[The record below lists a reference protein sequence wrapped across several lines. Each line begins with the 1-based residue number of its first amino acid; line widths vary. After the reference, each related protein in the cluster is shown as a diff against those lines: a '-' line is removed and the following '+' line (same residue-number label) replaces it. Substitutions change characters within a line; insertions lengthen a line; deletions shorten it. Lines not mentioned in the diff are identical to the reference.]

1 MSKKKGF
8 FGRFRARNGTNTSR
22 PLNRLAIITRG
33 EAVTFQ
39 QSLGVKFFFDN
50 TRINAETSERLKY
63 IETTVTKLDQKN
75 AQLEDVQPLEI
86 ERETPKSL
94 LRLQQN
100 AAPIQQP

>member
-8 FGRFRARNGTNTSR
+8 FGRFRARKGKNLSR

-50 TRINAETSERLKY
+50 TIINAETSERLKY
-63 IETTVTKLDQKN
+63 IETTVT
-75 AQLEDVQPLEI
+75 
-86 ERETPKSL
+86 S
-94 LRLQQN
+94 
-100 AAPIQQP
+100 